1 MDRAPFLAMQ
11 RFLLYCSIALIQQPF
26 NLHIDNVQLLDSNIE
41 FFAGGGLWVGGEEGQ
56 DGRGGDQVSQMELLF
71 LVAAFRSGKM
81 EQKGWLAIAKL
92 EPLTL
97 SISLFYHYKV
107 QS

>member
-1 MDRAPFLAMQ
+1 MDRAPFLAMPG
-11 RFLLYCSIALIQQPF
+11 FLLYSLQHCCYTVTLQPF

-92 EPLTL
+92 EPLSL
-97 SISLFYHYKV
+97 SISLF
-107 QS
+107 